1 MNDEY
6 NLNKLIMRGRHLT
19 DKTSGSRLVFT
30 NSSQLSQSVVIL
42 SSAIACEKK
51 VKHFRKKQVKVQK
64 EKENG

>member
-30 NSSQLSQSVVIL
+30 NLIQLKLSLLLFYRRQLHVKRKSNIL
-42 SSAIACEKK
+42 DKIK
-51 VKHFRKKQVKVQK
+51 
-64 EKENG
+64 